1 MNYSFS
7 ITIEVQNEDDELRT
21 VSFKV
26 PKSEHY
32 ESAVGHAIGEAAA
45 WACNQVNNGSHE
57 DEGKMLA
64 DAVFTPLLF
73 AKDSVAKEAWLK
85 ARGEV
90 LAFFGNDIE
99 QEEED

>member
-1 MNYSFS
+1 VNYSFS

-26 PKSEHY
+26 PKSEYY

-57 DEGKMLA
+57 GEMLG

-99 QEEED
+99 QEEAD